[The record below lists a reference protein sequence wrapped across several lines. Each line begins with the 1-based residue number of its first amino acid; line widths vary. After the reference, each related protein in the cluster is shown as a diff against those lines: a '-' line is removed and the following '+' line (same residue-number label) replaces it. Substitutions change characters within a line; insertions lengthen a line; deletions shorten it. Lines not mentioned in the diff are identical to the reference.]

1 MWPAIQ
7 SKNRAIQESE
17 AHLNE
22 LKNAGQIREYNEAV
36 PAHNQLIQEYEVLR
50 LQYNQK
56 ISQFNQAVEEYNR
69 ILNLIQP
76 GQNIK

>member
-1 MWPAIQ
+1 
-7 SKNRAIQESE
+7 
-17 AHLNE
+17 
-22 LKNAGQIREYNEAV
+22 
-36 PAHNQLIQEYEVLR
+36 VLR